1 MSTQQ
6 QRLTQAP
13 VAPPPPPAQRRNSVP
28 YEPNL
33 TRPPVPPQSNNGK
46 ILKQKM
52 SFIVRL
58 FFVFR
63 R

>member
-1 MSTQQ
+1 M
-6 QRLTQAP
+6 
-13 VAPPPPPAQRRNSVP
+13 
-28 YEPNL
+28 
-33 TRPPVPPQSNNGK
+33 RPPVPSQSNNGK
-46 ILKQKM
+46 ISSYNLKQKM